1 MGYRIEGTY
10 FENCNC
16 DVACPCGASN
26 LVVPATNER
35 CNFLMAFRV
44 GSGEVDGVDV
54 SGATLALVGD
64 TPGQMSDGGWRV
76 GLIFDA
82 DTTTEEQ
89 RQALIGVFS
98 GQMGGPPGLLA
109 PMVGEML
116 GVEVVPIRYEEDGR
130 RRQTYTAT
138 EAGLAALKSW
148 LAEPTEEQLQ
158 VRDVAELKLFFAEF
172 ARPDD
177 ILALAR
183 EQIEQHRERI
193 SVYEAMRER
202 FRDREDIADRMVP
215 LRLGLAMEYAA
226 LEFWEK
232 LEKERS

>member
-26 LVVPATNER
+26 LVLPATNER

-89 RQALIGVFS
+89 RQALGAVFS

-130 RRQTYTAT
+130 RHSVVIGDMVDI
-138 EAGLAALKSW
+138 EVEDFAGAAEGEVMELHHSMHP
-148 LAEPTEEQLQ
+148 AGPT
-158 VRDVAELKLFFAEF
+158 
-172 ARPDD
+172 
-177 ILALAR
+177 LALSQATR
-183 EQIEQHRERI
+183 SHVSAFGIDMSAVGKNGH
-193 SVYEAMRER
+193 S
-202 FRDREDIADRMVP
+202 
-215 LRLGLAMEYAA
+215 AA
-226 LEFWEK
+226 FSWAA
-232 LEKERS
+232 